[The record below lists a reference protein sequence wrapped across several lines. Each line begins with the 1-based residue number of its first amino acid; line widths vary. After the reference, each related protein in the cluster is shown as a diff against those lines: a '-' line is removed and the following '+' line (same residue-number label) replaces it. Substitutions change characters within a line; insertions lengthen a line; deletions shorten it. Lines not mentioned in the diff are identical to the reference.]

1 MQNQLYID
9 GRFVDA
15 VAGGTIDVVS
25 PHDGNL
31 ITRIAAAE
39 AADIDL
45 AVAAAKRAFPA
56 WSALGAAERGRLLLK
71 LADKIE
77 ECGEELAQL
86 ESLNTGHPIRDSRGL
101 DVPLS
106 LIHISEPTRPY

>member
-25 PHDGNL
+25 PHDGSL

-39 AADIDL
+39 AACCSSSRTRSKH
-45 AVAAAKRAFPA
+45 AAKNWRSSNP
-56 WSALGAAERGRLLLK
+56 
-71 LADKIE
+71 
-77 ECGEELAQL
+77 
-86 ESLNTGHPIRDSRGL
+86 
-101 DVPLS
+101 
-106 LIHISEPTRPY
+106 